1 MNITFFS
8 GSPDKRKPTKDL
20 TALGSPVLCAPYND
34 FSIEHPS
41 FIISNTPPVTASMF
55 YIDDLQRYYIITDI
69 TYTSG
74 GRTII
79 SGDVDV
85 LYTYWDT
92 IKNSEVTVTRNE
104 NTRNNDIIDT
114 SISLKSEKQI
124 VLKAFGEPL
133 QTNETTYILGV
144 I

>member
-1 MNITFFS
+1 MNITFYT
-8 GSPDKRKPTKDL
+8 GSPDKRKPTKSL

-34 FSIEHPS
+34 FNIERPS

-69 TYTSG
+69 IYTSG

-79 SGDVDV
+79 SGEIDV
-85 LYTYWDT
+85 LYTYWDI

-104 NTRNNDIIDT
+104 NIQNNEIIDT
-114 SISLKSEKQI
+114 SIALKSEKQI
-124 VLKAFGEPL
+124 VLKSFGEPL
-133 QTNETTYILGV
+133 QTTENTYVLGV